1 MTTGDCTEW
10 RGLLAMSAIGRAS
23 VEEDRALSE
32 HLEHCD
38 QCRQD
43 AEEVRFA
50 ATALQFLDRAPVDLL
65 ESEPGSRDPFVGS
78 VYDRDPVGR
87 REEHPPESAPVGAAD
102 EVDDEVDDEVA
113 DFPEIRRRR
122 RRWTVAGITAAG
134 VAAAGIAL
142 VIVGSVSVPPGKTV
156 ALTGAHGVTAS
167 VSLASESWGTRATLR
182 ESGQAAG
189 QVLTVSMKTASGRWW
204 VAGSYRTT
212 GRQGTM
218 EVQLSCAVPS
228 SQITDVWVSDQ
239 AGHTV
244 LNGYV
249 S

>member
-1 MTTGDCTEW
+1 MGAMTSGDCTEW
-10 RGLLAMSAIGRAS
+10 RGILAMSAIGRAS

-38 QCRQD
+38 QCQQD
-43 AEEVRFA
+43 ADEVRFA
-50 ATALQFLDRAPVDLL
+50 ATALEFLDRAPVDLL

-78 VYDRDPVGR
+78 AYDRDPGGR
-87 REEHPPESAPVGAAD
+87 REEHTPESAPNG
-102 EVDDEVDDEVA
+102 VA
-113 DFPEIRRRR
+113 DLPAIRRRR
-122 RRWTVAGITAAG
+122 QRMTVAAITAAG

-142 VIVGSVSVPPGKTV
+142 VVLGSVSAPSGKTV

-167 VSLASESWGTRATLR
+167 VSLTSESWGTRATLR

-189 QVLTVSMKTASGRWW
+189 EVLTVSMKTASGRWW

>member
-1 MTTGDCTEW
+1 VGAMTAGDCTEW
-10 RGLLAMSAIGRAS
+10 RGVLAMSAIGRAS
-23 VEEDRALSE
+23 VQEDRALSE

-43 AEEVRFA
+43 AGEVRFA

-78 VYDRDPVGR
+78 AYDAGPVGG
-87 REEHPPESAPVGAAD
+87 REEHTPESAPVG
-102 EVDDEVDDEVA
+102 VA
-113 DFPEIRRRR
+113 DGVADLAAMRRRR
-122 RRWTVAGITAAG
+122 RLRVAGIMAAG

-142 VIVGSVSVPPGKTV
+142 VVLGSFSASPGKTV
-156 ALTGAHGVTAS
+156 ALTGGRGVKAS
-167 VSLASESWGTRATLR
+167 VSLAPESWGTRATLR

-212 GRQGTM
+212 GRPGTM

>member
-1 MTTGDCTEW
+1 MTASDCAEW

-23 VEEDRALSE
+23 AEEDRALDD
-32 HLEHCD
+32 HLEHCNL
-38 QCRQD
+38 CRQD

-50 ATALQFLDRAPVDLL
+50 ANALEFLDRAQVDLPG
-65 ESEPGSRDPFVGS
+65 SEPGSV
-78 VYDRDPVGR
+78 DRSIGRAYNGDQVR
-87 REEHPPESAPVGAAD
+87 REDRAPAPGTAPPS
-102 EVDDEVDDEVA
+102 VDVTDLQ
-113 DFPEIRRRR
+113 EIRRRR
-122 RRWTVAGITAAG
+122 RRMTVAGTVAAG

-142 VIVGSVSVPPGKTV
+142 VVWGSGTAPPSKTV
-156 ALTGAHGVTAS
+156 ALSGAHGVTAS
-167 VSLASESWGTRATLR
+167 ISLVSESWGTRATFR
-182 ESGQAAG
+182 ESGQKPG
-189 QVLTVSMKTASGRWW
+189 QVLTVSMKTESGRWW

-212 GRQGTM
+212 VRQGTT

-228 SQITDVWVSDQ
+228 NQITDVWVTDQ

>member
-1 MTTGDCTEW
+1 MTARDCAQW

-23 VEEDRALSE
+23 VEEDRALE
-32 HLEHCD
+32 DHLGHCE

-50 ATALQFLDRAPVDLL
+50 ATALEFLDRAQVDLPG
-65 ESEPGSRDPFVGS
+65 SEPSSPDLSVGRTYGGNE
-78 VYDRDPVGR
+78 VR
-87 REEHPPESAPVGAAD
+87 REERAPAPDSALPPVGVTD
-102 EVDDEVDDEVA
+102 LQD
-113 DFPEIRRRR
+113 IRRRR
-122 RRWTVAGITAAG
+122 RRKTVAATVAAG
-134 VAAAGIAL
+134 VAAAGIAAAGIAL
-142 VIVGSVSVPPGKTV
+142 VIVGSGPAPPSKTV
-156 ALTGAHGVTAS
+156 ALSGAHGVRAS
-167 VSLASESWGTRATLR
+167 VSLVSESWGTRATLR
-182 ESGQAAG
+182 ESGQAPG

-212 GRQGTM
+212 VRQRAT

-228 SQITDVWVSDQ
+228 NQITDVWVTDQ